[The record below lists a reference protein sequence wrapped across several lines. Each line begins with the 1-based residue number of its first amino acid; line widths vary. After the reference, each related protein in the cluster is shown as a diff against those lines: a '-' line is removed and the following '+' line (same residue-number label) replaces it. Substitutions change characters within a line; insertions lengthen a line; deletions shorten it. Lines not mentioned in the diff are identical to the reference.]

1 MLTTNASA
9 EENKSF
15 IDQCK
20 PCVSEVNL
28 AKGSALEAAGEEGS
42 KLVGASVSRLQPD
55 ELPAT
60 PPSKRIGRPRKTSN
74 SLEPV
79 KEASVQAFKKS
90 KILHEV
96 AAPPVTSIVREEIG
110 ALSALPIPP
119 SLLDEAVMRT
129 AIDHLRTADA
139 GLAVI
144 IEQHTPPSYASGEK
158 ISPFKALVKSII
170 YQQLAGKAAS
180 TIHGRLVDLLG
191 GPESVTPGCILA
203 VDAEQLRSAGI
214 SRQKVRAWL
223 RHFYDPELNRPF
235 SKLH

>member
-1 MLTTNASA
+1 LKSVVVRMATERGAASPMKHVESHVGSRMLGSLDSGSELASPKGIVLRTQMTSPTSEGELARAGSRLQSPLRRSTRRALMLTMNASA

-20 PCVSEVNL
+20 PCESEVNL

-60 PPSKRIGRPRKTSN
+60 PPSKRSGRTRKTSN
-74 SLEPV
+74 SSEPV
-79 KEASVQAFKKS
+79 KEASVRAVKKS
-90 KILHEV
+90 KILHDV

-119 SLLDEAVMRT
+119 SLLDEEVMRI

-139 GLAVI
+139 GRL
-144 IEQHTPPSYASGEK
+144 S
-158 ISPFKALVKSII
+158 
-170 YQQLAGKAAS
+170 QLDV
-180 TIHGRLVDLLG
+180 L
-191 GPESVTPGCILA
+191 
-203 VDAEQLRSAGI
+203 
-214 SRQKVRAWL
+214 KVL
-223 RHFYDPELNRPF
+223 
-235 SKLH
+235 KLFFL

>member
-1 MLTTNASA
+1 MKSVVVRLATERGATSPMKHVGSHAGSRMLGSLDSGSESASPKGVALRTLMTSSTSEGELARADSRLQSPLRRSTRRALMLTTNASA

-96 AAPPVTSIVREEIG
+96 AAPPVTSIMREEIG

-139 GLAVI
+139 GGLSQPDVL
-144 IEQHTPPSYASGEK
+144 K
-158 ISPFKALVKSII
+158 
-170 YQQLAGKAAS
+170 
-180 TIHGRLVDLLG
+180 LL
-191 GPESVTPGCILA
+191 
-203 VDAEQLRSAGI
+203 
-214 SRQKVRAWL
+214 
-223 RHFYDPELNRPF
+223 
-235 SKLH
+235 KLFLL